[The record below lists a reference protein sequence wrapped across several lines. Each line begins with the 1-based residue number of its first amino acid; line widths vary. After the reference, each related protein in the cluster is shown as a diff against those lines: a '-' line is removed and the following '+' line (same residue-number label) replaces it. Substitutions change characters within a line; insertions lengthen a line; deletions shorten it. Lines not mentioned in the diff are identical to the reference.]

1 MTTVLE
7 KASSRK
13 IAIIEDEED
22 VRNSITSLLT
32 DAGYLV
38 HGSSHGLDIS
48 DIINH
53 FNPDLILLDLML
65 ESVDGKEICKVLKEN
80 PSTRSIPVII
90 ISGVSD
96 IYNTITELGAND
108 IVSKPFLPSTLLNR
122 IERQLAN
129 RETSLGRTL

>member
-7 KASSRK
+7 KESSKR

-22 VRNSITSLLT
+22 VRNSISSLLT
-32 DAGYLV
+32 DTGYLV
-38 HGSSHGLDIS
+38 YESSDGLDLS
-48 DIINH
+48 NIIND
-53 FNPDLILLDLML
+53 FNPDLILLDLLL
-65 ESVDGKEICKVLKEN
+65 ESVDGREICKALKEN
-80 PSTRSIPVII
+80 PSTSSIPVII

-122 IERQLAN
+122 IQRQLAN
-129 RETSLGRTL
+129 RETSMGRAL

>member
-7 KASSRK
+7 KESSRR

-22 VRNSITSLLT
+22 VRNSISSLLT
-32 DAGYLV
+32 DAGYFV
-38 HGSSHGLDIS
+38 YESSHGLDIS
-48 DIINH
+48 DIIND
-53 FNPDLILLDLML
+53 FNPDLILLDLLL
-65 ESVDGKEICKVLKEN
+65 ESVDGREICRVLKED
-80 PSTRSIPVII
+80 PSTSPIPVII

-129 RETSLGRTL
+129 RETSLARTL

>member
-7 KASSRK
+7 KESSKR

-22 VRNSITSLLT
+22 VRNSISSLLT
-32 DAGYLV
+32 DTGYLV
-38 HGSSHGLDIS
+38 YESSDGLDLS
-48 DIINH
+48 NIIND
-53 FNPDLILLDLML
+53 FNPDLILLDLLL
-65 ESVDGKEICKVLKEN
+65 ESVDGRKICKALKED
-80 PSTRSIPVII
+80 PATSSIPVII

-122 IERQLAN
+122 IQRQLAN
-129 RETSLGRTL
+129 RETSMGRAL